1 MNMFG
6 FHRHSLSLKLGV
18 TITAFIALLF
28 VSSVGLLYIR
38 SRQLVKHEAL
48 ERAEKALDKT
58 TLRVSCYLSEIEAV
72 TENLKWIVSQSP
84 SPDSLLVFTRR
95 IVTLSNNID
104 GCSVT
109 MEPDFFPP
117 SIGRFSAYTVRKGDS
132 IITQREGD
140 YDYYSKVW
148 YRTPKEQQRPCWIDP
163 YNDYNA
169 GTLSNDDMI
178 VSYCLPLTDKTGRF
192 IGVISTDLSQTW
204 LSKTIDENKPY
215 PHSYCTILGRDDRL
229 PDISGE
235 PCYVF
240 QKILHQTGWQIS
252 LICPERDILGS
263 YKRLGYIIFTVLTI
277 GLILLLIFFMRSI
290 TRFVSPL
297 NQLVSQSQYIA
308 SGHFGEPMARTR
320 RTDLVGQLQNSF
332 STMQESLAEQIGQL
346 QQANERAEE
355 RNRELLRLNNLAQ
368 KARLEKIAFLQD
380 VSHQI
385 RTPLNIIQ
393 GFLNVVLKD
402 NSDLTVR
409 EKAHIMTLMQKNAYI
424 LRRMAYMLYD
434 ATWLKTGQKL
444 EYHDLVSC
452 NAVARKA
459 IDTLHQHKPFED
471 DTVIFETSLDNDIQ
485 MRTSETQLYYIIH
498 ELLYNAKKFAPDGPV
513 RLMVYEAPAATVN
526 FAIED
531 EGPGIPEEE
540 RQQIFNHFFKHSPF
554 SEGLGLGLYLCRHY
568 CRLLGGDLIHDT
580 TYEKGSR
587 FIIRLPLTSHL

>member
-1 MNMFG
+1 MSMFG
-6 FHRHSLSLKLGV
+6 FHRHSLSLKLGI

-38 SRQLVKHEAL
+38 SRQLVKQEAL
-48 ERAEKALDKT
+48 ERAEKALDKA

-72 TENLKWIVSQSP
+72 TENLKWIVNQDQ
-84 SPDSLLVFTRR
+84 SPDSLLVYTHR
-95 IVTLSNNID
+95 IVEQSINID
-104 GCSVT
+104 GCSIT
-109 MEPDFFPP
+109 MEPDFYPP
-117 SIGRFSAYTVRKGDS
+117 SVGRFSAYTVRKGDS

-140 YDYYSKVW
+140 YDYYSKEW

-163 YNDYNA
+163 FDDYNE
-169 GTLSNDDMI
+169 GTLSNDDI
-178 VSYCLPLTDKTGRF
+178 IISYSLPLTDKTGRF

-204 LSKTIDENKPY
+204 LSKTIDEDKPY
-215 PHSYCTILGRDDRL
+215 PNSYCTILGRDDRL

-235 PCYVF
+235 PCYRF
-240 QKILHQTGWQIS
+240 QKILHQTGWSIS
-252 LICPERDILGS
+252 LVCPERDILGS
-263 YKRLGYIIFTVLTI
+263 YKRLGYIIFTVLSI
-277 GLILLLIFFMRSI
+277 GLILLFIFFMRTI

-308 SGHFGEPMARTR
+308 SGHFGEPMAHTR

-355 RNRELLRLNNLAQ
+355 HNRELQRLNDLAQ

-393 GFLNVVLKD
+393 GFLNVVLKN

-409 EKAHIMTLMQKNAYI
+409 EKAHIMGLMQKNAYI
-424 LRRMAYMLYD
+424 LRRMTYMLYD

-459 IDTLHQHKPFED
+459 IDALRQYKPFDD
-471 DTVIFETSLDNDIQ
+471 DTVIFETSLDDNIQ
-485 MRTSETQLYYIIH
+485 MRTSEKQLYYIIH

-513 RLMVYEAPAATVN
+513 KLTVYETPDTNVN

-540 RQQIFNHFFKHSPF
+540 RQHIFNHFFKHSPF

-580 TYEKGSR
+580 TYKNKKGSR
-587 FIIRLPLTSHL
+587 FIIRLPHV

>member
-1 MNMFG
+1 MSKIG

-38 SRQLVKHEAL
+38 SRQLVKQEAL

-58 TLRVSCYLSEIEAV
+58 ALRVSCYLSEIEAV
-72 TENLKWIVSQSP
+72 AENLKWIVNQDQT
-84 SPDSLLVFTRR
+84 PDSLLAYTRR
-95 IVTLSNNID
+95 IVSQSDNID
-104 GCSVT
+104 GCSIT
-109 MEPDFFPP
+109 MEPDFYPP
-117 SIGRFSAYTVRKGDS
+117 SIGHFSAYTVRKGDS

-148 YRTPKEQQRPCWIDP
+148 YRTSKEQQRPCWIDP

-169 GTLSNDDMI
+169 GTLSNDDII
-178 VSYCLPLTDKTGRF
+178 VSYSIPLTDKTGRF

-204 LSKTIDENKPY
+204 LTKTIEEDKPY
-215 PHSYCTILGRDDRL
+215 PHSYCIILQRDDSL

-240 QKILHQTGWQIS
+240 QKILHQTGWRIS
-252 LICPERDILGS
+252 LICPERDILGG
-263 YKRLGYIIFTVLTI
+263 YKKLGYIIFTVLII
-277 GLILLLIFFMRSI
+277 GLILLLIFFMRTISQ
-290 TRFVSPL
+290 FVSPL

-320 RTDLVGQLQNSF
+320 RTDLIGQLQNSF

-355 RNRELLRLNNLAQ
+355 RNKELQRLNDLAQ
-368 KARLEKIAFLQD
+368 EARLEKIAFLQD

-393 GFLNVVLKD
+393 GFLNVVLKN

-409 EKAHIMTLMQKNAYI
+409 EKAHIMAMMQKNAFS

-434 ATWLKTGQKL
+434 ATWLEKGQKL

-459 IDTLHQHKPFED
+459 IDTLHRFTPGKD
-471 DTVIFETSLDNDIQ
+471 DTVIFETALDDDIQ
-485 MRTSETQLYYIIH
+485 MRTDEAHLSYIIH
-498 ELLYNAKKFAPDGPV
+498 ELLYNAKKFAPDGRV
-513 RLMVYEAPAATVN
+513 KLTVYETPATIN
-526 FAIED
+526 FSVED
-531 EGPGIPEEE
+531 EGPGIPAEE
-540 RQQIFNHFFKHSPF
+540 QQRIFNHFFKHSPF

-568 CRLLGGDLIHDT
+568 IRLMGGELSLDT

-587 FIIRLPLTSHL
+587 FIIRLPLA

>member
-38 SRQLVKHEAL
+38 SRQLVKQEAL

-58 TLRVSCYLSEIEAV
+58 ALRVSCYLSEIEAV
-72 TENLKWIVSQSP
+72 AENLKWIVNQDQT
-84 SPDSLLVFTRR
+84 PDSLLAYTRR
-95 IVTLSNNID
+95 IVTLSTNID
-104 GCSVT
+104 GCSIT
-109 MEPDFFPP
+109 MESDFYPP
-117 SIGRFSAYTVRKGDS
+117 SVGRFSAYTVRKGDS

-368 KARLEKIAFLQD
+368 EARLEKIAFLQD

-402 NSDLTVR
+402 NSDLTVL

-485 MRTSETQLYYIIH
+485 MRTSETRLYYIIH
-498 ELLYNAKKFAPDGPV
+498 ELLYNAKKFAPDVPV
-513 RLMVYEAPAATVN
+513 RLTVYEAPAATVN

-540 RQQIFNHFFKHSPF
+540 RQHIFNHFFKHSPF

-568 CRLLGGDLIHDT
+568 CRLLGGDLIYDT
-580 TYEKGSR
+580 THEKGSR
-587 FIIRLPLTSHL
+587 FIIRLPLA

>member
-18 TITAFIALLF
+18 TITAFIVLLF

-104 GCSVT
+104 GCSIT

-192 IGVISTDLSQTW
+192 IGVISTNLSQTW

-368 KARLEKIAFLQD
+368 EARHEKIAFLQD

-402 NSDLTVR
+402 NSDLTVL
-409 EKAHIMTLMQKNAYI
+409 EKAHIMT
-424 LRRMAYMLYD
+424 
-434 ATWLKTGQKL
+434 
-444 EYHDLVSC
+444 LVSC

-471 DTVIFETSLDNDIQ
+471 DTVIFETSLDDDIQ
-485 MRTSETQLYYIIH
+485 TRTSEKRLYYFIH

-513 RLMVYEAPAATVN
+513 RLTVYEAPAATVN

-540 RQQIFNHFFKHSPF
+540 RQHIFNHFFKHSPF

-568 CRLLGGDLIHDT
+568 CRLLGGDLIYDT

>member
-1 MNMFG
+1 MSKIG
-6 FHRHSLSLKLGV
+6 FRRHSLSLKLGV

-38 SRQLVKHEAL
+38 SRQLVKQEAL

-58 TLRVSCYLSEIEAV
+58 ALRVSCYLSEIEAV
-72 TENLKWIVSQSP
+72 TENLKWIVNQDQT
-84 SPDSLLVFTRR
+84 PDSLLAYTRR
-95 IVTLSNNID
+95 IVALSTNID
-104 GCSVT
+104 GCSIT
-109 MEPDFFPP
+109 MEPDFYPP
-117 SIGRFSAYTVRKGDS
+117 SVGRFSAYTVRKGDS

-148 YRTPKEQQRPCWIDP
+148 YRTPKEQQRPCWINP
-163 YNDYNA
+163 FNDYNT
-169 GTLSNDDMI
+169 GTLSNDDII
-178 VSYCLPLTDKTGRF
+178 VSYCIPLIDKTGRF
-192 IGVISTDLSQTW
+192 IGVISTDLSMTW
-204 LSKTIDENKPY
+204 LLETIEEDKPY
-215 PHSYCTILGRDDRL
+215 PHSYCIILQRDDSL

-240 QKILHQTGWQIS
+240 QKIVHQTGWRIS
-252 LICPERDILGS
+252 LICPERDILDG
-263 YKRLGYIIFTVLTI
+263 YKKLGYIIFTVLII

-290 TRFVSPL
+290 ARFVSPL
-297 NQLVSQSQYIA
+297 NQLVRQSQYIA

-355 RNRELLRLNNLAQ
+355 RNRELLRLNDLAQ
-368 KARLEKIAFLQD
+368 KARLEKKAFLQD

-402 NSDLTVR
+402 TSDLTVR
-409 EKAHIMTLMQKNAYI
+409 EKAHIMAMMQKNAFS

-434 ATWLKTGQKL
+434 ATWLEKGQKL
-444 EYHDLVSC
+444 EYNDIVSC

-459 IDTLHQHKPFED
+459 IDALHRFTPGKD
-471 DTVIFETSLDNDIQ
+471 DTVIFETTLDDDIQ
-485 MRTSETQLYYIIH
+485 IRTHEKHLIYILH
-498 ELLYNAKKFAPDGPV
+498 ELLFNAKKFAPDGTV
-513 RLMVYEAPAATVN
+513 KLTVYETPGTIN

-531 EGPGIPEEE
+531 EGPGIPPEE
-540 RQQIFNHFFKHSPF
+540 RQRIFDHFFKHSHF

-568 CRLLGGDLIHDT
+568 IRLMGGDLSLDT

-587 FIIRLPLTSHL
+587 FIIRLPLM

>member
-1 MNMFG
+1 MSKIG
-6 FHRHSLSLKLGV
+6 FRRHSLSLKLGV

-38 SRQLVKHEAL
+38 SRQLVKQEAL

-58 TLRVSCYLSEIEAV
+58 ALRVSCYLSEIEAV
-72 TENLKWIVSQSP
+72 AENLKWIVNQDQT
-84 SPDSLLVFTRR
+84 PDSLLAYTRR
-95 IVTLSNNID
+95 IVALSTNID
-104 GCSVT
+104 GCSIT
-109 MEPDFFPP
+109 MEPDFYPP
-117 SIGRFSAYTVRKGDS
+117 SVGRFSAYTVRKGDS

-148 YRTPKEQQRPCWIDP
+148 YRTPKEQQRPCWINP
-163 YNDYNA
+163 FNDYNT
-169 GTLSNDDMI
+169 GTLSNDDII
-178 VSYCLPLTDKTGRF
+178 VSYCIPLIDKTGRF
-192 IGVISTDLSQTW
+192 IGVISTDLSMTW
-204 LSKTIDENKPY
+204 LLETIEEDKPY
-215 PHSYCTILGRDDRL
+215 PHSYCIILQRDDSL

-240 QKILHQTGWQIS
+240 QKIVHQTGWRIS
-252 LICPERDILGS
+252 LICPERDILDG
-263 YKRLGYIIFTVLTI
+263 YKKLGYIIFTVLII

-290 TRFVSPL
+290 ARFVSPL
-297 NQLVSQSQYIA
+297 NQLVRQSQYIA

-355 RNRELLRLNNLAQ
+355 RNRELLRLNDLAQ
-368 KARLEKIAFLQD
+368 KARLEKKAFLQD

-402 NSDLTVR
+402 TSDLTVR
-409 EKAHIMTLMQKNAYI
+409 EKAHIMAMMQKNAFS

-434 ATWLKTGQKL
+434 ATWLEKGQKL
-444 EYHDLVSC
+444 EYNDIVSC

-459 IDTLHQHKPFED
+459 IDALHRFTPGKD
-471 DTVIFETSLDNDIQ
+471 DTVIFETTLDDDIQ
-485 MRTSETQLYYIIH
+485 IRTHEKHLIYILH
-498 ELLYNAKKFAPDGPV
+498 ELLFNAKKFAPDGTV
-513 RLMVYEAPAATVN
+513 KLTVYETPGTIN

-531 EGPGIPEEE
+531 EGPGIPPEE
-540 RQQIFNHFFKHSPF
+540 RQRIFDHFFKHSHF

-568 CRLLGGDLIHDT
+568 IRLMGGDLSLDT

-587 FIIRLPLTSHL
+587 FIIRLPLM

>member
-1 MNMFG
+1 MSKIG
-6 FHRHSLSLKLGV
+6 FRRHSLSLKLGV

-38 SRQLVKHEAL
+38 SRQLVKQEAL

-58 TLRVSCYLSEIEAV
+58 ALRVSCYLSEIEAV
-72 TENLKWIVSQSP
+72 AENLKWIVNQDQT
-84 SPDSLLVFTRR
+84 PDSLLAYTRR
-95 IVTLSNNID
+95 IVALSTNID
-104 GCSVT
+104 GCSIT
-109 MEPDFFPP
+109 MEPDFYPP
-117 SIGRFSAYTVRKGDS
+117 SVGRFSAYTVRKGDS

-148 YRTPKEQQRPCWIDP
+148 YRTPKEQQRPCWINP
-163 YNDYNA
+163 FNDYNT
-169 GTLSNDDMI
+169 GTLSNDDII
-178 VSYCLPLTDKTGRF
+178 VSYCIPLIDKTGRF
-192 IGVISTDLSQTW
+192 IGVISTDLSMTW
-204 LSKTIDENKPY
+204 LLETIEEDKPY
-215 PHSYCTILGRDDRL
+215 PHSYCIILQRDDSL

-240 QKILHQTGWQIS
+240 QKIVHQTGWRIS
-252 LICPERDILGS
+252 LICPERDILDG
-263 YKRLGYIIFTVLTI
+263 YKKLGYIIFTVLII

-290 TRFVSPL
+290 ARFVSPL
-297 NQLVSQSQYIA
+297 NQLVRQSQYIA

-355 RNRELLRLNNLAQ
+355 RNRELLRLNDLAQ
-368 KARLEKIAFLQD
+368 KARLEKKAFLQD

-402 NSDLTVR
+402 TSDLTVR
-409 EKAHIMTLMQKNAYI
+409 EQAHIMAMMQKNAFS

-434 ATWLKTGQKL
+434 ATWLEKGQKL
-444 EYHDLVSC
+444 EYNDIVSC

-459 IDTLHQHKPFED
+459 IDALHRFTPGKD
-471 DTVIFETSLDNDIQ
+471 DTVIFETTLDDDIQ
-485 MRTSETQLYYIIH
+485 IRTHEKRLIYILH
-498 ELLYNAKKFAPDGPV
+498 ELLFNAKKFAPDGTV
-513 RLMVYEAPAATVN
+513 KLTVYETPGTIN

-531 EGPGIPEEE
+531 EGPGIPPEE
-540 RQQIFNHFFKHSPF
+540 RQRIFDHFFKHSHF

-568 CRLLGGDLIHDT
+568 IRLMGGDLSLDT

-587 FIIRLPLTSHL
+587 FIIRLPLM

>member
-1 MNMFG
+1 MSKIG

-38 SRQLVKHEAL
+38 SRQLVKQEAL

-58 TLRVSCYLSEIEAV
+58 ALRVSCYLSEIEAV
-72 TENLKWIVSQSP
+72 TENLKWIVNQDQT
-84 SPDSLLVFTRR
+84 PDSLLAYTRR
-95 IVTLSNNID
+95 IVALSTNID
-104 GCSVT
+104 GCSIT
-109 MEPDFFPP
+109 MEPDFYPP
-117 SIGRFSAYTVRKGDS
+117 SVGRFSAYTVRKGDS

-148 YRTPKEQQRPCWIDP
+148 YRTPKEQQRPCWINP
-163 YNDYNA
+163 FNDYNT
-169 GTLSNDDMI
+169 GTLSNDDII
-178 VSYCLPLTDKTGRF
+178 VSYCIPLTDKTGRF

-240 QKILHQTGWQIS
+240 QKTLHQTGWQIS
-252 LICPERDILGS
+252 LICPERDILGN
-263 YKRLGYIIFTVLTI
+263 YKRLGYIIFTVLAI
-277 GLILLLIFFMRSI
+277 GIILLLIFFMRSI
-290 TRFVSPL
+290 ARFVSPL
-297 NQLVSQSQYIA
+297 NQLVSQSKYIA

-355 RNRELLRLNNLAQ
+355 RNRELLRLNDLAQ
-368 KARLEKIAFLQD
+368 KARLEKKAFLQD

-393 GFLNVVLKD
+393 GFLNVVLKN

-409 EKAHIMTLMQKNAYI
+409 EKAHIMAMMQKNAFS

-434 ATWLKTGQKL
+434 ATWLEKGQKL
-444 EYHDLVSC
+444 EYNDIVSC

-459 IDTLHQHKPFED
+459 IDALHRFTPDKD
-471 DTVIFETSLDNDIQ
+471 DTVIFETTLDDDIQ
-485 MRTSETQLYYIIH
+485 IRTHEKHLIYILH
-498 ELLYNAKKFAPDGPV
+498 ELLFNAKKFAPDGTV
-513 RLMVYEAPAATVN
+513 KLTVYETPGTIN

-531 EGPGIPEEE
+531 EGPGIPPEE
-540 RQQIFNHFFKHSPF
+540 RQRIFDHFFKHTAF

-568 CRLLGGDLIHDT
+568 IRLMGGDLSLDT

-587 FIIRLPLTSHL
+587 FIIRLPLM

>member
-1 MNMFG
+1 MNKFG

-18 TITAFIALLF
+18 TITAFIVLLF
-28 VSSVGLLYIR
+28 ISSVGLLYIR
-38 SRQLVKHEAL
+38 SRQLVKQEAL

-72 TENLKWIVSQSP
+72 TENLKWIVNENQ

-95 IVTLSNNID
+95 IVTLSTNID
-104 GCSVT
+104 GCSIT
-109 MEPDFFPP
+109 MEPDFYPP
-117 SIGRFSAYTVRKGDS
+117 SVGRFSAYSVRKGDS

-163 YNDYNA
+163 FNDYND
-169 GTLSNDDMI
+169 GTLSNDDI
-178 VSYCLPLTDKTGRF
+178 LVSYSIPITDKTGRF
-192 IGVISTDLSQTW
+192 IGVISTDLSKTW
-204 LSKTIDENKPY
+204 LLKTIDENKPY
-215 PHSYCTILGRDDRL
+215 PNSYCTILGRNDRL

-240 QKILHQTGWQIS
+240 QKILHQTGWRIS

-277 GLILLLIFFMRSI
+277 GLILLLIFFMRAI

-308 SGHFGEPMARTR
+308 SGHFGEPMAHTR

-355 RNRELLRLNNLAQ
+355 RNRELQRLNELAQ
-368 KARLEKIAFLQD
+368 KARLEKVAFLQD
-380 VSHQI
+380 MSHQI

-393 GFLNVVLKD
+393 GFLNVVLKND
-402 NSDLTVR
+402 SDLTVR
-409 EKAHIMTLMQKNAYI
+409 EKAHIMALMQKNAYS

-434 ATWLKTGQKL
+434 ATWLKTGKKL

-459 IDTLHQHKPFED
+459 IDALHHYKPFED
-471 DTVIFETSLDNDIQ
+471 GNVIFETSLDDDTQI
-485 MRTSETQLYYIIH
+485 RTSEKQLYYILH
-498 ELLYNAKKFAPDGPV
+498 ELLYNAKKFAPDGLV
-513 RLMVYEAPAATVN
+513 KLTVYETPATVN

-531 EGPGIPEEE
+531 EGPGIPQEE
-540 RQQIFNHFFKHSPF
+540 QQHIFNHFFKHTPF
-554 SEGLGLGLYLCRHY
+554 SEGLGLGLYLSRHY

-587 FIIRLPLTSHL
+587 FIIRLPLANIF

>member
-1 MNMFG
+1 MSKIG

-38 SRQLVKHEAL
+38 SRQLVKQEAL

-58 TLRVSCYLSEIEAV
+58 ALRVSCYLSEIEAV
-72 TENLKWIVSQSP
+72 AENLKWIVNQDQT
-84 SPDSLLVFTRR
+84 PDSLLAYTRR
-95 IVTLSNNID
+95 IVSQSDNID
-104 GCSVT
+104 GCSIT
-109 MEPDFFPP
+109 MEPDFYPP
-117 SIGRFSAYTVRKGDS
+117 SIGHFSAYTVRKGDS

-169 GTLSNDDMI
+169 GTLSNDDII
-178 VSYCLPLTDKTGRF
+178 VSYSIPLTDKTGRF

-204 LSKTIDENKPY
+204 LTKTIEEDKPY
-215 PHSYCTILGRDDRL
+215 PHSYCIILQRDDSL

-240 QKILHQTGWQIS
+240 QKILHQTGWRIS
-252 LICPERDILGS
+252 LICPERDILGG
-263 YKRLGYIIFTVLTI
+263 YKKLGYIIFTVLAI
-277 GLILLLIFFMRSI
+277 GLILLLIFFMRTISQ
-290 TRFVSPL
+290 FVSPL

-320 RTDLVGQLQNSF
+320 RTDLLGQLQNSF

-355 RNRELLRLNNLAQ
+355 RNKELQRLNDLAQ
-368 KARLEKIAFLQD
+368 EARLEKIAFLQD

-393 GFLNVVLKD
+393 GFLNVVLKN

-409 EKAHIMTLMQKNAYI
+409 EKAHIMAMMQKNAFS

-434 ATWLKTGQKL
+434 ATWLEKGQKL

-459 IDTLHQHKPFED
+459 IDTLHRFTPGKD
-471 DTVIFETSLDNDIQ
+471 DAVIFETALDDDIQ
-485 MRTSETQLYYIIH
+485 MRTDVGHLTYIIH
-498 ELLYNAKKFAPDGPV
+498 ELLDNAKKFAPDGRV
-513 RLMVYEAPAATVN
+513 KLTVYETPATIN
-526 FAIED
+526 FSVED
-531 EGPGIPEEE
+531 EGPGIPAEE
-540 RQQIFNHFFKHSPF
+540 QQRIFNHFFKHSPF

-568 CRLLGGDLIHDT
+568 IRLMGGELSLDT

-587 FIIRLPLTSHL
+587 FIIRLPLA

>member
-1 MNMFG
+1 MSKIG

-38 SRQLVKHEAL
+38 SRQLVKQEAL
-48 ERAEKALDKT
+48 DRAEKALDKT
-58 TLRVSCYLSEIEAV
+58 ALRVSCYLSEIEAV
-72 TENLKWIVSQSP
+72 AENLKWIVNQDQT
-84 SPDSLLVFTRR
+84 PDSLLAYSRR
-95 IVTLSNNID
+95 IVTLSTNID

-204 LSKTIDENKPY
+204 LTKTIEEDKPY
-215 PHSYCTILGRDDRL
+215 PHSYCIILQRDDSL

-240 QKILHQTGWQIS
+240 QKILHQTGWRIS
-252 LICPERDILGS
+252 LICPERDILGG
-263 YKRLGYIIFTVLTI
+263 YKKLGYIIFTVLAI

-290 TRFVSPL
+290 ARFVSPL

-320 RTDLVGQLQNSF
+320 RTDLIGQLQNSF

-355 RNRELLRLNNLAQ
+355 RNRDLLRLNNLAQ
-368 KARLEKIAFLQD
+368 EARHEKIAFLQD

-402 NSDLTVR
+402 DSDLTVR
-409 EKAHIMTLMQKNAYI
+409 EKAHIMAMMQKNAFS

-434 ATWLKTGQKL
+434 ATWLEKGQKL

-452 NAVARKA
+452 NAVARKG
-459 IDTLHQHKPFED
+459 IDVLHRFTPGKD
-471 DTVIFETSLDNDIQ
+471 DTVIFETSLDDDIQ
-485 MRTSETQLYYIIH
+485 MRTDVGHLTYIIH
-498 ELLYNAKKFAPDGPV
+498 ELLYNAKKFAPDGRV
-513 RLMVYEAPAATVN
+513 KLMVYETPATVN

-531 EGPGIPEEE
+531 EGPGIPQEE
-540 RQQIFNHFFKHSPF
+540 QQRIFNHFFKHSPF

-568 CRLLGGDLIHDT
+568 IRLMGGELSLDT

-587 FIIRLPLTSHL
+587 FIIRLPLA

>member
-1 MNMFG
+1 MSKIG
-6 FHRHSLSLKLGV
+6 FRRHSLSLKLGV

-38 SRQLVKHEAL
+38 SRQLVKQEAL

-58 TLRVSCYLSEIEAV
+58 ALRVSCYLSEIEAV
-72 TENLKWIVSQSP
+72 TENLKWIVNQDQT
-84 SPDSLLVFTRR
+84 PDSLLAYTRR
-95 IVTLSNNID
+95 IVALSTNID
-104 GCSVT
+104 GCSIT
-109 MEPDFFPP
+109 MEPDFYPP
-117 SIGRFSAYTVRKGDS
+117 SVGRFSAYTVRKGDS

-148 YRTPKEQQRPCWIDP
+148 YRTPKEQQRPCWINP
-163 YNDYNA
+163 FNDYNT
-169 GTLSNDDMI
+169 GTLSNDDII
-178 VSYCLPLTDKTGRF
+178 VSYCIPLIDKTGRF
-192 IGVISTDLSQTW
+192 IGVISTDLSMTW
-204 LSKTIDENKPY
+204 LLETIEEDKPY
-215 PHSYCTILGRDDRL
+215 PHSYCIILQRDDSL

-240 QKILHQTGWQIS
+240 QKIVHQTGWRIS
-252 LICPERDILGS
+252 LICPERDILDG
-263 YKRLGYIIFTVLTI
+263 YKKLGYIIFTVLII

-290 TRFVSPL
+290 ARFVSPL
-297 NQLVSQSQYIA
+297 NQLVRQSQYIA

-355 RNRELLRLNNLAQ
+355 RNRELLRLNDLAQ
-368 KARLEKIAFLQD
+368 KARLEKKAFLQD

-393 GFLNVVLKD
+393 GFLNVVLKN

-409 EKAHIMTLMQKNAYI
+409 EKAHIMAMMQKNAFS

-434 ATWLKTGQKL
+434 ATWLEKGQKL
-444 EYHDLVSC
+444 EYNDIVSC

-459 IDTLHQHKPFED
+459 IDALHRFTPGKD
-471 DTVIFETSLDNDIQ
+471 DTVIFETALDDDIQ
-485 MRTSETQLYYIIH
+485 IRTHEKRLIYILH
-498 ELLYNAKKFAPDGPV
+498 ELLFNAKKFAPDGTV
-513 RLMVYEAPAATVN
+513 KLTVYETPGTIN

-531 EGPGIPEEE
+531 EGPGIPPEE
-540 RQQIFNHFFKHSPF
+540 RQRIFDHFFKHTAF

-568 CRLLGGDLIHDT
+568 IRLMGGDPSLDT

-587 FIIRLPLTSHL
+587 FIIRLPLM

>member
-1 MNMFG
+1 MSKIG

-38 SRQLVKHEAL
+38 SRQLVKQEAL

-58 TLRVSCYLSEIEAV
+58 ALRVSCYLSEIEAV
-72 TENLKWIVSQSP
+72 AENLKWIVNQNQT
-84 SPDSLLVFTRR
+84 PDSLLAYTRR
-95 IVTLSNNID
+95 IVSQSDNID
-104 GCSVT
+104 GCSIT
-109 MEPDFFPP
+109 MEPDFYPP
-117 SIGRFSAYTVRKGDS
+117 SIGHFSAYTVRKGDS

-169 GTLSNDDMI
+169 GTLSNDDII
-178 VSYCLPLTDKTGRF
+178 VSYSIPLTDKTGRF

-204 LSKTIDENKPY
+204 LTKTIEEDKPY
-215 PHSYCTILGRDDRL
+215 PHSYCIILQRDDSL

-240 QKILHQTGWQIS
+240 QKILHQTGWRIS
-252 LICPERDILGS
+252 LICPERDILGG
-263 YKRLGYIIFTVLTI
+263 YKKLGYIIFTVLAI
-277 GLILLLIFFMRSI
+277 GLILLLIFFMRTISQ
-290 TRFVSPL
+290 FVSPL

-320 RTDLVGQLQNSF
+320 RTDLLGQLQNSF

-355 RNRELLRLNNLAQ
+355 RNKELQRLNDLAQ
-368 KARLEKIAFLQD
+368 EARQEKIAFLQD

-393 GFLNVVLKD
+393 GFLNVVLKN

-409 EKAHIMTLMQKNAYI
+409 EKAHIMAMMQKNAFS

-434 ATWLKTGQKL
+434 ATWLEKGQKL

-459 IDTLHQHKPFED
+459 IDTLHRSTPGKD
-471 DTVIFETSLDNDIQ
+471 DTVIFETSLDDDIQ
-485 MRTSETQLYYIIH
+485 MRTDVGHLTYIIH

-513 RLMVYEAPAATVN
+513 KLTVYETPATVN

-531 EGPGIPEEE
+531 EGSGIPAEE
-540 RQQIFNHFFKHSPF
+540 QQRIFNHFFKHSPF

-568 CRLLGGDLIHDT
+568 IRLMGGELSLDT

-587 FIIRLPLTSHL
+587 FIIRLPLA

>member
-1 MNMFG
+1 MSKIG

-38 SRQLVKHEAL
+38 SRQLVKQEAL

-58 TLRVSCYLSEIEAV
+58 ALRVSCYLSEIEAV
-72 TENLKWIVSQSP
+72 AENLKWIVNQDQT
-84 SPDSLLVFTRR
+84 PDSLLAYTRR
-95 IVTLSNNID
+95 IVSQSDNID
-104 GCSVT
+104 GCSIT
-109 MEPDFFPP
+109 MEPDFYPP
-117 SIGRFSAYTVRKGDS
+117 SIGHFSAYTVRKGDS

-169 GTLSNDDMI
+169 GTLSNDDII
-178 VSYCLPLTDKTGRF
+178 VSYSIPLTDKTGRF

-204 LSKTIDENKPY
+204 LTKTIEEDKPY
-215 PHSYCTILGRDDRL
+215 PHSYCIILQRDDSL

-240 QKILHQTGWQIS
+240 QKILHQTGWRIS
-252 LICPERDILGS
+252 LICPERDILGG
-263 YKRLGYIIFTVLTI
+263 YKKLGYIIFTVLAI

-290 TRFVSPL
+290 ARFVSPL

-320 RTDLVGQLQNSF
+320 RTDLIGQLQNSF
-332 STMQESLAEQIGQL
+332 STMQESLAEHIGQL

-355 RNRELLRLNNLAQ
+355 RNKELQRLNDLAQ
-368 KARLEKIAFLQD
+368 EARQEKIAFLQD

-393 GFLNVVLKD
+393 GFLNVVLKN

-409 EKAHIMTLMQKNAYI
+409 EKAHIMAMMQKNAFS

-434 ATWLKTGQKL
+434 ATWLEKGQKL

-452 NAVARKA
+452 NAMARKG
-459 IDTLHQHKPFED
+459 IDVLHRFTPGKD
-471 DTVIFETSLDNDIQ
+471 DTVIFETSLDDDIQ
-485 MRTSETQLYYIIH
+485 MRTDVGHLTYIIH
-498 ELLYNAKKFAPDGPV
+498 ELLYNAKKFAPDGRV
-513 RLMVYEAPAATVN
+513 KLMVYETPATVN

-531 EGPGIPEEE
+531 EGPGIPQEE
-540 RQQIFNHFFKHSPF
+540 QQRIFNHFFKHSPF

-568 CRLLGGDLIHDT
+568 IRLMGGELSLDT

-587 FIIRLPLTSHL
+587 FIIRLPLA

>member
-38 SRQLVKHEAL
+38 SRQLVKQEAL

-58 TLRVSCYLSEIEAV
+58 ALRVSCYLSEIEAV
-72 TENLKWIVSQSP
+72 AENLKWIVNQDQT
-84 SPDSLLVFTRR
+84 PDSLLAYTRR
-95 IVTLSNNID
+95 IVTLSTNID
-104 GCSVT
+104 GCSIT
-109 MEPDFFPP
+109 MESDFYPP
-117 SIGRFSAYTVRKGDS
+117 SVGRFSAYTVRKGDS

-368 KARLEKIAFLQD
+368 EARLEKIAFLQD

-402 NSDLTVR
+402 NSDLTVL

-485 MRTSETQLYYIIH
+485 MRTSETRLYYIIH
-498 ELLYNAKKFAPDGPV
+498 ELLYNAKKFAPDVPV
-513 RLMVYEAPAATVN
+513 RLTVYEAPAATVN

-540 RQQIFNHFFKHSPF
+540 RQHIFNHFFKHSPF

-568 CRLLGGDLIHDT
+568 CRLLGGDLIYDT
-580 TYEKGSR
+580 THEKGSR

>member
-1 MNMFG
+1 MSKIG

-38 SRQLVKHEAL
+38 SRQLVKQEAL

-58 TLRVSCYLSEIEAV
+58 ALRVSCYLSEIEAV
-72 TENLKWIVSQSP
+72 TENLKWIVNQDQT
-84 SPDSLLVFTRR
+84 PDSLLAYTRR
-95 IVTLSNNID
+95 IVSQSDNID
-104 GCSVT
+104 GCSIT
-109 MEPDFFPP
+109 MEPDFYPP
-117 SIGRFSAYTVRKGDS
+117 SIGHFSAYTVRKGDS

-140 YDYYSKVW
+140 YDYCSKVW

-169 GTLSNDDMI
+169 GTLYNDDII
-178 VSYCLPLTDKTGRF
+178 VSYSIPLTDKTGRF

-204 LSKTIDENKPY
+204 LTKTIEEDKPY
-215 PHSYCTILGRDDRL
+215 PHSYCIILQRDDSL

-240 QKILHQTGWQIS
+240 QKILHQTGWRIS
-252 LICPERDILGS
+252 LICPERDILGG
-263 YKRLGYIIFTVLTI
+263 YKKLGYIIFTVLAI
-277 GLILLLIFFMRSI
+277 GLILLLIFFMRTISQ
-290 TRFVSPL
+290 FVSPL

-320 RTDLVGQLQNSF
+320 RTDLIGQLQNSF
-332 STMQESLAEQIGQL
+332 STMQESLAEHIGQL

-355 RNRELLRLNNLAQ
+355 RNKELQRLNDLAQ
-368 KARLEKIAFLQD
+368 EARQEKIAFLQD

-393 GFLNVVLKD
+393 GFLNVVLKN

-409 EKAHIMTLMQKNAYI
+409 EKAHIMAMMQKNAFS

-434 ATWLKTGQKL
+434 ATWLEKGQKL

-452 NAVARKA
+452 NAMARKG
-459 IDTLHQHKPFED
+459 IDVLHRFTPGKD
-471 DTVIFETSLDNDIQ
+471 DTVIFETSLDDDIQ
-485 MRTSETQLYYIIH
+485 MRTDVGHLTYIIH
-498 ELLYNAKKFAPDGPV
+498 ELLYNAKKFAPDGRV
-513 RLMVYEAPAATVN
+513 KLMVYETPATVN

-531 EGPGIPEEE
+531 EGPGIPAEE
-540 RQQIFNHFFKHSPF
+540 QQRIFNHFFKHSPF

-568 CRLLGGDLIHDT
+568 IRLMGGELSLDT

-587 FIIRLPLTSHL
+587 FIIRLPLA

>member
-1 MNMFG
+1 MSKIG
-6 FHRHSLSLKLGV
+6 FRRHSLSLKLGV

-38 SRQLVKHEAL
+38 SRQLVKQEAL

-58 TLRVSCYLSEIEAV
+58 ALRVSCYLSEIEAV
-72 TENLKWIVSQSP
+72 TENLKWIVNQDQT
-84 SPDSLLVFTRR
+84 PDSLLAYTRR
-95 IVTLSNNID
+95 IVALSTNID
-104 GCSVT
+104 GCSIT
-109 MEPDFFPP
+109 MEPDFYPP
-117 SIGRFSAYTVRKGDS
+117 SVGRFSAYTVRKGDS

-148 YRTPKEQQRPCWIDP
+148 YRTPKEQQRPCWINP
-163 YNDYNA
+163 FNDYNT
-169 GTLSNDDMI
+169 GTLSNDDII
-178 VSYCLPLTDKTGRF
+178 VSYCIPLIDKTGRF
-192 IGVISTDLSQTW
+192 IGVISTDLSMTW
-204 LSKTIDENKPY
+204 LLETIEEDKPY
-215 PHSYCTILGRDDRL
+215 PHSYCIILQRDDSL

-240 QKILHQTGWQIS
+240 QKIVHQTGWRIS
-252 LICPERDILGS
+252 LICPERDILDG
-263 YKRLGYIIFTVLTI
+263 YKKLGYIIFTVLII

-290 TRFVSPL
+290 ARFVSPL
-297 NQLVSQSQYIA
+297 NQLVRQSQYIA

-355 RNRELLRLNNLAQ
+355 RNRELLRLNDLAQ
-368 KARLEKIAFLQD
+368 KARLEKKAFLQD

-402 NSDLTVR
+402 TSDLTVR
-409 EKAHIMTLMQKNAYI
+409 EKAHIMAMMQKNAFS

-434 ATWLKTGQKL
+434 ATWLEKGQKL
-444 EYHDLVSC
+444 EYNDIVSC

-459 IDTLHQHKPFED
+459 IDALHRFTPGKD
-471 DTVIFETSLDNDIQ
+471 DTVIFETTLDDDIQ
-485 MRTSETQLYYIIH
+485 IRTHEKHLIYILH
-498 ELLYNAKKFAPDGPV
+498 ELLFNAKKFAPDGTV
-513 RLMVYEAPAATVN
+513 KLTVYETPGTIN

-531 EGPGIPEEE
+531 EGPGIPPEE
-540 RQQIFNHFFKHSPF
+540 RQRIFDHFFKHSHF

-568 CRLLGGDLIHDT
+568 IRLMCGDLSLDT

-587 FIIRLPLTSHL
+587 FIIRLPLM

>member
-1 MNMFG
+1 MLEMRK
-6 FHRHSLSLKLGV
+6 HIRKSLSTRLCLD
-18 TITAFIALLF
+18 ILF
-28 VSSVGLLYIR
+28 VVMLIFTLSLGFLYWQSRNIIR
-38 SRQLVKHEAL
+38 EEAID
-48 ERAEKALDKT
+48 EASHVLDNT
-58 TLRVSCYLSEIEAV
+58 ALRVKGQMLELETA
-72 TENLKWIVSQSP
+72 TRNLLWLININHQQ
-84 SPDSLLVFTRR
+84 DSLLWYSHR
-95 IVTLSNNID
+95 IVANHPHIN
-104 GCSVT
+104 GCSIT

-140 YDYYSKVW
+140 YDYDSKVW

-240 QKILHQTGWQIS
+240 QNILHQTGWRIS

-355 RNRELLRLNNLAQ
+355 RNRDLLRLNNLAQ
-368 KARLEKIAFLQD
+368 EARHEKIAFLQD

-402 NSDLTVR
+402 NSDLTVL

-485 MRTSETQLYYIIH
+485 MRTSETRLYYIIH

-540 RQQIFNHFFKHSPF
+540 RQQIFNQFFKHSPF
-554 SEGLGLGLYLCRHY
+554 SEGLGLGLYLSRHY

-587 FIIRLPLTSHL
+587 FIIRLPLA

>member
-1 MNMFG
+1 MSKIG
-6 FHRHSLSLKLGV
+6 FRRHSLSLKLGV

-38 SRQLVKHEAL
+38 SRQLVKQEAL
-48 ERAEKALDKT
+48 DRAEKALDKT
-58 TLRVSCYLSEIEAV
+58 ALRVSCYLSEIEAV
-72 TENLKWIVSQSP
+72 TENLKWIVNQDQT
-84 SPDSLLVFTRR
+84 PDSLLAYTRR
-95 IVTLSNNID
+95 IVTLSTNID
-104 GCSVT
+104 GCSIT
-109 MEPDFFPP
+109 MEPDFYPP
-117 SIGRFSAYTVRKGDS
+117 SVGRFSAYTVRKGDS

-140 YDYYSKVW
+140 YDYYSKMW

-169 GTLSNDDMI
+169 GTLSNDDII
-178 VSYCLPLTDKTGRF
+178 VSYSIPLTDKTGRF

-204 LSKTIDENKPY
+204 LTKTIDENKPY
-215 PHSYCTILGRDDRL
+215 PHSYCTIMGRDDRL

-240 QKILHQTGWQIS
+240 QKTLHQTGWQIS

-263 YKRLGYIIFTVLTI
+263 YKRLGYIIFTVLAI
-277 GLILLLIFFMRSI
+277 GIILLLIFFMRSI
-290 TRFVSPL
+290 ARFVSPL

-346 QQANERAEE
+346 QQANERDEE
-355 RNRELLRLNNLAQ
+355 RNRELQRLNDLAQ
-368 KARLEKIAFLQD
+368 KARLEKKAFLQD

-471 DTVIFETSLDNDIQ
+471 GTVIFETSLDDDIQ
-485 MRTSETQLYYIIH
+485 MRTSEIQLYYFIH

-540 RQQIFNHFFKHSPF
+540 RQQIFNQFFKHSPF

-568 CRLLGGDLIHDT
+568 CRLLGGDLIYDT

-587 FIIRLPLTSHL
+587 FIIRLPLA

>member
-240 QKILHQTGWQIS
+240 QKILHQTGWRIS

-308 SGHFGEPMARTR
+308 SGHFGEPMVRTR

-424 LRRMAYMLYD
+424 LRRMANMLYD

-471 DTVIFETSLDNDIQ
+471 DIVIFETSLDNDIQ

-498 ELLYNAKKFAPDGPV
+498 ELLYNAKKFAPDVPV
-513 RLMVYEAPAATVN
+513 RLTVYEAPATTVN

-540 RQQIFNHFFKHSPF
+540 RQHIFNHFFKHSPF

-568 CRLLGGDLIHDT
+568 CRLLGGDLIYDT
-580 TYEKGSR
+580 THEKGSR

>member
-1 MNMFG
+1 MSKIG
-6 FHRHSLSLKLGV
+6 FHRHTLSLKLGV

-38 SRQLVKHEAL
+38 SRQLVKQEAL
-48 ERAEKALDKT
+48 DRAEKALDKT
-58 TLRVSCYLSEIEAV
+58 ALRVSCYLSEIEAV
-72 TENLKWIVSQSP
+72 AENLKWIVNQDQT
-84 SPDSLLVFTRR
+84 PDSLLAYTRR
-95 IVTLSNNID
+95 IVSQSDNID
-104 GCSVT
+104 GCSIT
-109 MEPDFFPP
+109 MEPDFYPP
-117 SIGRFSAYTVRKGDS
+117 SIGHFSAYTVRKSDS

-169 GTLSNDDMI
+169 GTLSNDDII
-178 VSYCLPLTDKTGRF
+178 VSYSIPLTDKTGRF

-204 LSKTIDENKPY
+204 LTKTIEEDKPY
-215 PHSYCTILGRDDRL
+215 PHSYCIILQRDDSL

-240 QKILHQTGWQIS
+240 QKIVHQTGWRIS
-252 LICPERDILGS
+252 LICPERDILGG
-263 YKRLGYIIFTVLTI
+263 YKKLGYIIFTVLII
-277 GLILLLIFFMRSI
+277 GLILLLIFFMRTISQ
-290 TRFVSPL
+290 FVSPL

-320 RTDLVGQLQNSF
+320 RTDLIGQLQNSF
-332 STMQESLAEQIGQL
+332 STMQESLAEHIGQL

-355 RNRELLRLNNLAQ
+355 RNKELQRLNDLAQ
-368 KARLEKIAFLQD
+368 EARQEKIAFLQD

-393 GFLNVVLKD
+393 GFLNVVLKN

-409 EKAHIMTLMQKNAYI
+409 EKAHIMAMMQKNAFS

-434 ATWLKTGQKL
+434 ATWLEKGQKL

-452 NAVARKA
+452 NAMARKG
-459 IDTLHQHKPFED
+459 IDVLHRFTPGKD
-471 DTVIFETSLDNDIQ
+471 DTVIFETSLDDDIQ
-485 MRTSETQLYYIIH
+485 MRTDVGHLTYIIQ
-498 ELLYNAKKFAPDGPV
+498 ELLYNAKKFASDGRV
-513 RLMVYEAPAATVN
+513 KLMVYETPATVN

-531 EGPGIPEEE
+531 EGPGIPQEE
-540 RQQIFNHFFKHSPF
+540 QQRIFNHFFKHSPF

-568 CRLLGGDLIHDT
+568 IRLMGGELSLDT

-587 FIIRLPLTSHL
+587 FIIRLPLA

>member
-1 MNMFG
+1 M
-6 FHRHSLSLKLGV
+6 KP
-18 TITAFIALLF
+18 
-28 VSSVGLLYIR
+28 
-38 SRQLVKHEAL
+38 
-48 ERAEKALDKT
+48 
-58 TLRVSCYLSEIEAV
+58 CYLSEIEAV

-368 KARLEKIAFLQD
+368 EARLEKIAFLQD

-402 NSDLTVR
+402 NSDLTVL

-485 MRTSETQLYYIIH
+485 MRTSETRLYYIIH
-498 ELLYNAKKFAPDGPV
+498 ELLYNAKKFAPDVPV
-513 RLMVYEAPAATVN
+513 RLTVYEAPAATVN

-540 RQQIFNHFFKHSPF
+540 RQHIFNHFFKHSPF

-568 CRLLGGDLIHDT
+568 CRLLGGDLIYDT
-580 TYEKGSR
+580 THEKGSR
-587 FIIRLPLTSHL
+587 FIIRLPLA

>member
-1 MNMFG
+1 MSKIG
-6 FHRHSLSLKLGV
+6 FRRHSLSLKLGV

-38 SRQLVKHEAL
+38 SRQLVKQEAL

-58 TLRVSCYLSEIEAV
+58 ALRVSCYLSEIEAV
-72 TENLKWIVSQSP
+72 TENLKWIVNQDQT
-84 SPDSLLVFTRR
+84 PDSLLAYTRR
-95 IVTLSNNID
+95 IVALSTNID
-104 GCSVT
+104 GCSIT
-109 MEPDFFPP
+109 MEPDFYPP
-117 SIGRFSAYTVRKGDS
+117 SVGRFSAYTVRKGDS

-148 YRTPKEQQRPCWIDP
+148 YRTPKEQQRPCWINP
-163 YNDYNA
+163 FNDYNT
-169 GTLSNDDMI
+169 GTLSNDDII
-178 VSYCLPLTDKTGRF
+178 VSYCIPLIDKTGRF
-192 IGVISTDLSQTW
+192 IGVISTDLSMTW
-204 LSKTIDENKPY
+204 LLETIEEDKPY
-215 PHSYCTILGRDDRL
+215 PHSYCIILQRDDSL

-240 QKILHQTGWQIS
+240 QKIVHQTGWRIS
-252 LICPERDILGS
+252 LICPERDILDG
-263 YKRLGYIIFTVLTI
+263 YKKLGYIIFTVLII

-290 TRFVSPL
+290 ARFVSPL
-297 NQLVSQSQYIA
+297 NQLVRQSQYIA

-355 RNRELLRLNNLAQ
+355 RNRELLRLNDLAQ
-368 KARLEKIAFLQD
+368 KARLEKKAFLQD

-402 NSDLTVR
+402 TSDLTVR
-409 EKAHIMTLMQKNAYI
+409 EKAHIMAMMQKNAFS

-434 ATWLKTGQKL
+434 ATWLEKGQKL
-444 EYHDLVSC
+444 EYNDIVSC
-452 NAVARKA
+452 NAMARKA
-459 IDTLHQHKPFED
+459 IDALHRFTPGKD
-471 DTVIFETSLDNDIQ
+471 DTVIFETTLDDDIQ
-485 MRTSETQLYYIIH
+485 IRTHEKHLIYILH
-498 ELLYNAKKFAPDGPV
+498 ELLFNAKKFAPDGTV
-513 RLMVYEAPAATVN
+513 KLTVYETPGTIN

-531 EGPGIPEEE
+531 EGPGIPPEE
-540 RQQIFNHFFKHSPF
+540 RQRIFDHFFKHSHF

-568 CRLLGGDLIHDT
+568 IRLMGGDLSLDT

-587 FIIRLPLTSHL
+587 FIIRLPLM

>member
-1 MNMFG
+1 MSKFG
-6 FHRHSLSLKLGV
+6 FHRHSLSLKLGA
-18 TITAFIALLF
+18 TIIAFVVVLF

-38 SRQLVKHEAL
+38 SRQLVKQEAL
-48 ERAEKALDKT
+48 ERAEKALDKMV
-58 TLRVSCYLSEIEAV
+58 LRVSCYLSEQEAV
-72 TENLKWIVSQSP
+72 AENLKWITDKDQL
-84 SPDSLLVFTRR
+84 PDSLQNITRH
-95 IVTLSNNID
+95 
-104 GCSVT
+104 
-109 MEPDFFPP
+109 F
-117 SIGRFSAYTVRKGDS
+117 
-132 IITQREGD
+132 
-140 YDYYSKVW
+140 
-148 YRTPKEQQRPCWIDP
+148 
-163 YNDYNA
+163 
-169 GTLSNDDMI
+169 
-178 VSYCLPLTDKTGRF
+178 LT
-192 IGVISTDLSQTW
+192 
-204 LSKTIDENKPY
+204 LSKTIDEDKPY
-215 PHSYCTILGRDDRL
+215 PNSYCLILEPNDTL

-240 QKILHQTGWQIS
+240 QKTLQQTGQRIA

-263 YKRLGYIIFTVLTI
+263 YNRLGYIIFTVLAI
-277 GLILLLIFFMRSI
+277 GLILLLIFFMRTI

-320 RTDLVGQLQNSF
+320 RTDLIGQLQNSF

-355 RNRELLRLNNLAQ
+355 RNNELQRLNDLAQ
-368 KARLEKIAFLQD
+368 EARQEKIAFLQD

-393 GFLNVVLKD
+393 GFLNVVLKN

-409 EKAHIMTLMQKNAYI
+409 EKAHIMAMMQKNAFS

-434 ATWLKTGQKL
+434 ATWLEKGQKL

-459 IDTLHQHKPFED
+459 IDTLHRFTPGKD
-471 DTVIFETSLDNDIQ
+471 DTVIFETALDDDIQ
-485 MRTSETQLYYIIH
+485 LRTHETHLSYIIH

-513 RLMVYEAPAATVN
+513 KLTVYETPATIN
-526 FAIED
+526 FSVED
-531 EGPGIPEEE
+531 EGPGIPAEE
-540 RQQIFNHFFKHSPF
+540 QQRIFNHFFKHSPF

-568 CRLLGGDLIHDT
+568 IRLMGGELSLNT

-587 FIIRLPLTSHL
+587 FIIRLPLN

>member
-1 MNMFG
+1 MSKIG
-6 FHRHSLSLKLGV
+6 FRRHSLSLKLGV

-38 SRQLVKHEAL
+38 SRQLVKQEAL

-58 TLRVSCYLSEIEAV
+58 ALRVSCYLSEIEAV
-72 TENLKWIVSQSP
+72 TENLKWIVNQDQT
-84 SPDSLLVFTRR
+84 PDSLLAYTRR
-95 IVTLSNNID
+95 IVALSTNID
-104 GCSVT
+104 GCSIT
-109 MEPDFFPP
+109 MEPDFYPP
-117 SIGRFSAYTVRKGDS
+117 SVGRFSAYTVRKGDS

-169 GTLSNDDMI
+169 GTLSNDDII
-178 VSYCLPLTDKTGRF
+178 VSYSIPLTDKTGRF

-204 LSKTIDENKPY
+204 LTKTIEEDKPY
-215 PHSYCTILGRDDRL
+215 PHSYCIILQRDDSL

-240 QKILHQTGWQIS
+240 QKIVHQTGWRIS
-252 LICPERDILGS
+252 LICPERDILDG
-263 YKRLGYIIFTVLTI
+263 YKKLGYIIFTVLII

-290 TRFVSPL
+290 ARFVSPL
-297 NQLVSQSQYIA
+297 NQLVRQSQYIA

-355 RNRELLRLNNLAQ
+355 RNRELLRLNDLAQ
-368 KARLEKIAFLQD
+368 KARLEKKAFLQD

-402 NSDLTVR
+402 TSDLTVR
-409 EKAHIMTLMQKNAYI
+409 EKAHIMAMMQKNAFS

-434 ATWLKTGQKL
+434 ATWLEKGQKL
-444 EYHDLVSC
+444 EYNDIVSC

-459 IDTLHQHKPFED
+459 IDALHRFTPGKD
-471 DTVIFETSLDNDIQ
+471 DTVIFETTLDDDIQ
-485 MRTSETQLYYIIH
+485 IRTHEKHLIYILH
-498 ELLYNAKKFAPDGPV
+498 ELLFNAKKFAPDGTV
-513 RLMVYEAPAATVN
+513 KLTVYETPGTIN

-531 EGPGIPEEE
+531 EGPGIPPEE
-540 RQQIFNHFFKHSPF
+540 RQRIFDHFFKHSHF

-568 CRLLGGDLIHDT
+568 IRLMGGDLSLDT

-587 FIIRLPLTSHL
+587 FIIRLPLM

>member
-1 MNMFG
+1 MSKIG

-38 SRQLVKHEAL
+38 SRQLVKQEAL
-48 ERAEKALDKT
+48 ERAEKALDKA
-58 TLRVSCYLSEIEAV
+58 TLRVSCYLNEIEAV
-72 TENLKWIVSQSP
+72 TENLKWIANQDQT
-84 SPDSLLVFTRR
+84 PDSLLAYTHR
-95 IVTLSNNID
+95 IVTLSTNID
-104 GCSVT
+104 GCSIT

-169 GTLSNDDMI
+169 GTLSNDDII
-178 VSYCLPLTDKTGRF
+178 VSYSIPLTDKTGRF

-240 QKILHQTGWQIS
+240 QKTLHQTGWQIS

-263 YKRLGYIIFTVLTI
+263 YKRLGYIIFTVLAI
-277 GLILLLIFFMRSI
+277 GIILLLIFFMRSI
-290 TRFVSPL
+290 ARFVSPL

-355 RNRELLRLNNLAQ
+355 RNRELQRLNELAQ
-368 KARLEKIAFLQD
+368 KARLEKKAFLQD

-393 GFLNVVLKD
+393 GFLNVVLKN

-409 EKAHIMTLMQKNAYI
+409 EKAHIMAMMQKNAFS

-434 ATWLKTGQKL
+434 ATWLEKGQKL
-444 EYHDLVSC
+444 EYNDIVSC
-452 NAVARKA
+452 NAVASKA
-459 IDTLHQHKPFED
+459 IDALHRFTPGKD
-471 DTVIFETSLDNDIQ
+471 DTVIFETALDDDIQ
-485 MRTSETQLYYIIH
+485 IRTHEKRLIYILH
-498 ELLYNAKKFAPDGPV
+498 ELLFNAKKFAPDGTV
-513 RLMVYEAPAATVN
+513 KLTVYETPGTVN

-531 EGPGIPEEE
+531 EGPGIPPEE
-540 RQQIFNHFFKHSPF
+540 RLRIFNHFFKHSPF

-568 CRLLGGDLIHDT
+568 IRLMGGELSLDT

-587 FIIRLPLTSHL
+587 FIIRLPLM

>member
-1 MNMFG
+1 
-6 FHRHSLSLKLGV
+6 
-18 TITAFIALLF
+18 
-28 VSSVGLLYIR
+28 
-38 SRQLVKHEAL
+38 
-48 ERAEKALDKT
+48 
-58 TLRVSCYLSEIEAV
+58 
-72 TENLKWIVSQSP
+72 
-84 SPDSLLVFTRR
+84 
-95 IVTLSNNID
+95 
-104 GCSVT
+104 
-109 MEPDFFPP
+109 
-117 SIGRFSAYTVRKGDS
+117 
-132 IITQREGD
+132 
-140 YDYYSKVW
+140 
-148 YRTPKEQQRPCWIDP
+148 
-163 YNDYNA
+163 
-169 GTLSNDDMI
+169 
-178 VSYCLPLTDKTGRF
+178 
-192 IGVISTDLSQTW
+192 
-204 LSKTIDENKPY
+204 
-215 PHSYCTILGRDDRL
+215 
-229 PDISGE
+229 
-235 PCYVF
+235 
-240 QKILHQTGWQIS
+240 
-252 LICPERDILGS
+252 
-263 YKRLGYIIFTVLTI
+263 
-277 GLILLLIFFMRSI
+277 
-290 TRFVSPL
+290 
-297 NQLVSQSQYIA
+297 
-308 SGHFGEPMARTR
+308 MARTR

-355 RNRELLRLNNLAQ
+355 RNRDLLRLNNLAQ
-368 KARLEKIAFLQD
+368 EARHEKIAFLQD

-409 EKAHIMTLMQKNAYI
+409 EIAHIMTLMQKNAYT

-459 IDTLHQHKPFED
+459 IDALQHYNPFED
-471 DTVIFETSLDNDIQ
+471 GTVIFETSLDDDIQ
-485 MRTSETQLYYIIH
+485 MRTSETRLYYFIH

-513 RLMVYEAPAATVN
+513 RLTVYEAPAATVN

-587 FIIRLPLTSHL
+587 FIIRLPLA

>member
-1 MNMFG
+1 MSKFG

-18 TITAFIALLF
+18 TIIAFIVLLF

-38 SRQLVKHEAL
+38 SRQLVKQEAL

-72 TENLKWIVSQSP
+72 TENLKWIVNENQ

-95 IVTLSNNID
+95 IVTLSTNID
-104 GCSVT
+104 GCSIT
-109 MEPDFFPP
+109 MEPDFYPP
-117 SIGRFSAYTVRKGDS
+117 SVGRFSAYSVRKGDS

-148 YRTPKEQQRPCWIDP
+148 YRTPKEQQSPCWIDP
-163 YNDYNA
+163 FNDYND
-169 GTLSNDDMI
+169 GTLSNDDI
-178 VSYCLPLTDKTGRF
+178 LVSYSIPITDKTGRF
-192 IGVISTDLSQTW
+192 IGVISTDLSKTW

-215 PHSYCTILGRDDRL
+215 PNSYCTILGRNDRL

-240 QKILHQTGWQIS
+240 QKILHQTGWRIS

-277 GLILLLIFFMRSI
+277 GLILLLIFFMRAI

-308 SGHFGEPMARTR
+308 SGHFGEPMAHTR

-355 RNRELLRLNNLAQ
+355 RNRELQRLNELAQ
-368 KARLEKIAFLQD
+368 KARLEKVAFLQD
-380 VSHQI
+380 MSHQI

-393 GFLNVVLKD
+393 GFLNVVLKND
-402 NSDLTVR
+402 SDLTVR
-409 EKAHIMTLMQKNAYI
+409 EKAHIMALMQKNAYS

-434 ATWLKTGQKL
+434 ATWLKTGKKL

-459 IDTLHQHKPFED
+459 IDALHHYKPFED
-471 DTVIFETSLDNDIQ
+471 GTVIFETSLDDDIQ
-485 MRTSETQLYYIIH
+485 IRTRETQLYYIIH

-513 RLMVYEAPAATVN
+513 KLTVYETPATVN
-526 FAIED
+526 FTIED
-531 EGPGIPEEE
+531 EGPGIPQEE
-540 RQQIFNHFFKHSPF
+540 QQHIFNHFFKHTPF
-554 SEGLGLGLYLCRHY
+554 SEGLGLGLYLSRHY

-587 FIIRLPLTSHL
+587 FIIRLPLANNY

>member
-1 MNMFG
+1 MSKIG

-38 SRQLVKHEAL
+38 SRQLVKQEAL

-58 TLRVSCYLSEIEAV
+58 ALRVSCYLSEIEAV
-72 TENLKWIVSQSP
+72 TENLKWIVNQDQT
-84 SPDSLLVFTRR
+84 PDSLLAYTRR
-95 IVTLSNNID
+95 IVALSTNID
-104 GCSVT
+104 GCSIT
-109 MEPDFFPP
+109 MEPDFYPP
-117 SIGRFSAYTVRKGDS
+117 SIGHFSAYTVRKGDS

-169 GTLSNDDMI
+169 GTLSNDDII
-178 VSYCLPLTDKTGRF
+178 VSYSIPLTDKTGRF

-204 LSKTIDENKPY
+204 LTKTIEEDKPY
-215 PHSYCTILGRDDRL
+215 PHSYCIILQRDDSL

-240 QKILHQTGWQIS
+240 QKILHQTGWRIS
-252 LICPERDILGS
+252 LICPERDILGG
-263 YKRLGYIIFTVLTI
+263 YKKLGYIIFTVLAI
-277 GLILLLIFFMRSI
+277 GLILLLIFFMRTISQ
-290 TRFVSPL
+290 FVSPL

-320 RTDLVGQLQNSF
+320 RTDLLGQLQNSF

-355 RNRELLRLNNLAQ
+355 RNKELQRLNDLAQ
-368 KARLEKIAFLQD
+368 EARLEKIAFLQD

-393 GFLNVVLKD
+393 GFLNVVLKN

-409 EKAHIMTLMQKNAYI
+409 EKAHIMAMMQKNAFS

-434 ATWLKTGQKL
+434 ATWLEKGQKL

-459 IDTLHQHKPFED
+459 IDTLHRFTPGKD
-471 DTVIFETSLDNDIQ
+471 DAVIFETALDDEVQI
-485 MRTSETQLYYIIH
+485 RTHEAHLSYIIH

-513 RLMVYEAPAATVN
+513 KLTVYETPATIN
-526 FAIED
+526 FSVED
-531 EGPGIPEEE
+531 EGPGIPAEE
-540 RQQIFNHFFKHSPF
+540 QQRIFNHFFKHSPF

-568 CRLLGGDLIHDT
+568 IRLMGGELSLDT

-587 FIIRLPLTSHL
+587 FIIRLPLA

>member
-1 MNMFG
+1 MD
-6 FHRHSLSLKLGV
+6 
-18 TITAFIALLF
+18 
-28 VSSVGLLYIR
+28 
-38 SRQLVKHEAL
+38 RQSGPDT
-48 ERAEKALDKT
+48 R
-58 TLRVSCYLSEIEAV
+58 
-72 TENLKWIVSQSP
+72 QS
-84 SPDSLLVFTRR
+84 
-95 IVTLSNNID
+95 
-104 GCSVT
+104 
-109 MEPDFFPP
+109 FFPP

-204 LSKTIDENKPY
+204 LTKTIEEDKPY
-215 PHSYCTILGRDDRL
+215 PHSYCIILQRDDSL

-240 QKILHQTGWQIS
+240 QKILHQTGWRIS
-252 LICPERDILGS
+252 LICPERDILGG
-263 YKRLGYIIFTVLTI
+263 YKKLGYIIFTVLAI

-290 TRFVSPL
+290 ARFVSPL

-320 RTDLVGQLQNSF
+320 RTDLIGQLQNSF
-332 STMQESLAEQIGQL
+332 STMQESLAEHIGQL

-355 RNRELLRLNNLAQ
+355 RNKELQRLNDLAQ
-368 KARLEKIAFLQD
+368 EARQEKIAFLQD

-393 GFLNVVLKD
+393 GFLNVVLKN

-409 EKAHIMTLMQKNAYI
+409 EKAHIMAMMQKNAFS

-434 ATWLKTGQKL
+434 ATWLEKGQKL

-452 NAVARKA
+452 NAVARKG
-459 IDTLHQHKPFED
+459 IDVLHRFTPGKD
-471 DTVIFETSLDNDIQ
+471 DTVIFETSLDDDIQ
-485 MRTSETQLYYIIH
+485 MRTDVGHLTYIIH
-498 ELLYNAKKFAPDGPV
+498 ELLYNAKKFAPDGRV
-513 RLMVYEAPAATVN
+513 KLMVYETPATVN

-531 EGPGIPEEE
+531 EGPGIPQEE
-540 RQQIFNHFFKHSPF
+540 QQRIFNHFFKHSPF

-568 CRLLGGDLIHDT
+568 IRLMGGELSLDT

-587 FIIRLPLTSHL
+587 FIIRLPLA

>member
-1 MNMFG
+1 MSKIG

-38 SRQLVKHEAL
+38 SRQLVKQEAL

-58 TLRVSCYLSEIEAV
+58 ALRVSCYLSEIEAV
-72 TENLKWIVSQSP
+72 TENLKWIASQSP

-104 GCSVT
+104 GCSIT

-132 IITQREGD
+132 IITQRKGD

-148 YRTPKEQQRPCWIDP
+148 YRSPKEQQRPCWIDP

-192 IGVISTDLSQTW
+192 IGVISTGLSQTW

-277 GLILLLIFFMRSI
+277 GLILLFIFFMRSI

-346 QQANERAEE
+346 QQAKERAEE
-355 RNRELLRLNNLAQ
+355 RNRELQRLNNLAQ
-368 KARLEKIAFLQD
+368 EARHEKIAFLQD

-409 EKAHIMTLMQKNAYI
+409 EIAHIMTLMQKNAYT

-459 IDTLHQHKPFED
+459 IDALQHYNPFED
-471 DTVIFETSLDNDIQ
+471 GTVIFETSLDDDIQ
-485 MRTSETQLYYIIH
+485 MRTSETRLYYFIH

>member
-48 ERAEKALDKT
+48 ERAEKALDKA

-308 SGHFGEPMARTR
+308 SGHFG
-320 RTDLVGQLQNSF
+320 
-332 STMQESLAEQIGQL
+332 
-346 QQANERAEE
+346 
-355 RNRELLRLNNLAQ
+355 NRELLRLNNLAQ
-368 KARLEKIAFLQD
+368 EARLEKIAFLQD

-402 NSDLTVR
+402 NSDLTVL

-485 MRTSETQLYYIIH
+485 MRTSETRLYYIIH
-498 ELLYNAKKFAPDGPV
+498 ELLYNAKKFAPDVPV
-513 RLMVYEAPAATVN
+513 RLTVYEAPAATVN

-540 RQQIFNHFFKHSPF
+540 RQHIFNHFFKHSPF

-568 CRLLGGDLIHDT
+568 CRLLGGDLIYDT
-580 TYEKGSR
+580 THEKGSR
-587 FIIRLPLTSHL
+587 FIIRLPLA

>member
-1 MNMFG
+1 MSNIG

-18 TITAFIALLF
+18 TIISFVVLLF
-28 VSSVGLLYIR
+28 VSSLGLLYIR
-38 SRQLVKHEAL
+38 SRQLVKQEAL

-72 TENLKWIVSQSP
+72 TENLKWMVNQNP

-95 IVTLSNNID
+95 ILTLSTNID
-104 GCSVT
+104 GCSIT
-109 MEPDFFPP
+109 MEPDFYPP
-117 SIGRFSAYTVRKGDS
+117 SVGRFSAYSVRKGDS
-132 IITQREGD
+132 IITQRKGD
-140 YDYYSKVW
+140 HDYYSKMW
-148 YRTPKEQQRPCWIDP
+148 YQAPKEQKKPCWIDP
-163 YNDYNA
+163 LSEFNA
-169 GTLSNDDMI
+169 GTVSNDDMP
-178 VSYCLPLTDKTGRF
+178 VSYSIPIIDKTGRF
-192 IGVISTDLSQTW
+192 IGVITTDLSQTW
-204 LSKTIDENKPY
+204 LSKTIVEDKPY
-215 PHSYCTILGRDDRL
+215 PNSYCLMLGRNDTL
-229 PDISGE
+229 PDIGSE

-240 QKILHQTGWQIS
+240 QKTLQQTGWRIS

-277 GLILLLIFFMRSI
+277 GLILLLIFFMRTI

-297 NQLVSQSQYIA
+297 NQLVRQSQYIA
-308 SGHFGEPMARTR
+308 SGHFGQPMARTR

-355 RNRELLRLNNLAQ
+355 RNQELQRLNDLAQ
-368 KARLEKIAFLQD
+368 EARQEKIAFLQD

-393 GFLNVVLKD
+393 GFLNVVLKN

-409 EKAHIMTLMQKNAYI
+409 EKAHIMALMQKNAFS

-434 ATWLKTGQKL
+434 ATWLETGQKL
-444 EYHDLVSC
+444 EYHDIVSC

-459 IDTLHQHKPFED
+459 IDALHRFTPGKD
-471 DTVIFETSLDNDIQ
+471 DTVIFETALDNDVQ
-485 MRTSETQLYYIIH
+485 MRTNEAHLYYIIH
-498 ELLYNAKKFAPDGPV
+498 ELLFNAKKFAPDGPV
-513 RLMVYEAPAATVN
+513 KLTVYETPASVN

-531 EGPGIPEEE
+531 EGPGIPQEE
-540 RQQIFNHFFKHSPF
+540 QQRIFNHFFKHSPF

-568 CRLLGGDLIHDT
+568 IRLMGGDLSLDT

-587 FIIRLPLTSHL
+587 FIIRLPLA